1 MAGIALWNMIMWL
14 LWKVK
19 FYLFKVMGYVFYL
32 MKPRIPT
39 EVTLTY
45 MVNAMLF
52 NSLVNLTN
60 KSVLKEGDTTDKR
73 RNRIMNLEG
82 KTGLEKAKWE

>member
-1 MAGIALWNMIMWL
+1 M
-14 LWKVK
+14 K

-32 MKPRIPT
+32 IKPRILV

-45 MVNAMLF
+45 MANAILF

-60 KSVLKEGDTTDKR
+60 KSVLKECDTTDKR
-73 RNRIMNLEG
+73 RNHIMNLEG
-82 KTGLEKAKWE
+82 KTELEKAKWE